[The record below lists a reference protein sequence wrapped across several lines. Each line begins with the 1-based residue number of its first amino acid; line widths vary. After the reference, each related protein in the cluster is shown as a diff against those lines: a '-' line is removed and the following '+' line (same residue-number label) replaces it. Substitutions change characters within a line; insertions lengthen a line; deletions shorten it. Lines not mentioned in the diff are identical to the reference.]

1 VGALW
6 GRTDTNA
13 HSHEIIEEFAHV
25 DHMRTLNWSFQHIIT
40 FVLIPLLIFVIII
53 TGFTALQIAESV
65 QETIVAN
72 NAKGALRLTIDY
84 IEGQLKELVSVA
96 IRIRD
101 SSIVSTIT
109 KELADHG
116 SISSSAHIDLQAL
129 LDSLFANYYHHLD
142 AIAIN
147 FEAQPHLLFSRK
159 IHTTQ
164 NLPFGWEDTDWI
176 ETHKRHTVNWNIS
189 TDVSGHTSGT
199 TDEQFPFGL
208 SMIAESYPGKRFMI
222 YLSIKNTLLQNAIS
236 NLLSSE
242 SSLVLLLGDD
252 AVIPFGQPL
261 VDPLFAQSILSQK
274 ESSGV
279 ISVEDTTIVYETL
292 TINDW
297 KIAMCFSNSDIYR
310 GTNAVR
316 KAMYFVIVII
326 ILLSIGIGILF
337 SWIIALPLKRL
348 TQKVYSINVEQLDAV
363 QFDSSNFM
371 FKEIVVLA
379 DSLNKLLERIH
390 QLMKDIE
397 ERQTEK
403 QILQNS
409 LLQAQINPHFL
420 YNTLYAI
427 AQECNM
433 GEQQEAAEMLYE
445 LSTFFRLGLNAGR
458 EIVKLED
465 EQEHVRNYLLLLTRS
480 LTKQFNFHFE
490 IPQEMLEYGLPKMTL
505 QPIVENCLKHGL
517 KEKEDACQ
525 ILISA
530 RLLDCNSYEIRIS
543 DNGIGMSKEALERLR
558 YNLSSGKVSTQGFGI
573 TNINQRIKLFYGE
586 NFGLS
591 IDSTI
596 GRGTDVYITLP
607 IHAV

>member
-1 VGALW
+1 MKKGTGFSAQKNEIVEEQ
-6 GRTDTNA
+6 
-13 HSHEIIEEFAHV
+13 SHIN
-25 DHMRTLNWSFQHIIT
+25 HMRTLNWPFQHIIT
-40 FVLIPLLIFVIII
+40 FVLIPLLIFVIIV

-101 SSIVSTIT
+101 SSIISTIT
-109 KELADHG
+109 KELANHG
-116 SISSSAHIDLQAL
+116 SISSSAHIELQTL
-129 LDSLFANYYHHLD
+129 LDNLFANYYHHLD
-142 AIAIN
+142 AIVIN
-147 FEAQPHLLFSRK
+147 FEAQPHLVFSRK
-159 IHTTQ
+159 IHVTKKNF
-164 NLPFGWEDTDWI
+164 NLDWEDSGWTEI
-176 ETHKRHTVNWNIS
+176 QKRHTVNWHIPHDGADQTAES
-189 TDVSGHTSGT
+189 T
-199 TDEQFPFGL
+199 EAQFPFGL
-208 SMIAESYPGKRFMI
+208 SMIAESYPGERFLV
-222 YLSIKNTLLQNAIS
+222 YLSIKDSLLQNAIS

-242 SSLVLLLGDD
+242 SSLVLLLGDNT
-252 AVIPFGQPL
+252 VIPFGSSP
-261 VDPLFAQSILSQK
+261 VDALFAQSILSQK
-274 ESSGV
+274 NPSGV
-279 ISVEDTTIVYETL
+279 ISVKGTTIVYETL
-292 TINDW
+292 NINDW

-316 KAMYFVIVII
+316 KAMYFVISII

-337 SWIIALPLKRL
+337 SWIIALPLKNL

-397 ERQTEK
+397 KRQTEK

-458 EIVKLED
+458 EIVKLGD
-465 EQEHVRNYLLLLTRS
+465 EQEHVRNYLSLLTRS
-480 LTKQFNFHFE
+480 LTKKFDFHFD
-490 IPQEMLEYGLPKMTL
+490 IPHKMLEYGLPKMTL
-505 QPIVENCLKHGL
+505 QPIIENCLKHGL
-517 KEKEDACQ
+517 KEKEGACQ
-525 ILISA
+525 IRISA
-530 RLLDCNSYEIRIS
+530 RILNANLYEISIS
-543 DNGIGMSKEALERLR
+543 DNGVGMSLSTLTRVR
-558 YNLSSGKVSTQGFGI
+558 HNLSTGKVSTQGFGI

-591 IDSTI
+591 IKSNA
-596 GRGTDVYITLP
+596 GKGTDVYITLP
-607 IHAV
+607 IHVV